1 MRACCRLFNVLDIF
15 WIVPVGAVL
24 FLALIGALGVAW
36 FAAASV
42 VLLIK
47 HIVFRRNNAV
57 SLAVTFRPISISDCH
72 SQRIPSAFTTRR
84 GHRISL
90 LTGEVEPP
98 SSAHTSI
105 RA

>member
-1 MRACCRLFNVLDIF
+1 MRARCWLFNMLDIF
-15 WIVPVGAVL
+15 WIVPAGAVL
-24 FLALIGALGVAW
+24 FLALIGALGGAW
-36 FAAASV
+36 LVAASL
-42 VLLIK
+42 VLLGK
-47 HIVFRRNNAV
+47 HMVPHGNNAR
-57 SLAVTFRPISISDCH
+57 SLPATFQPLSIPDRY